1 MYREL
6 YYTLMVS
13 VIAQVETR
21 IIAIAGNV
29 TCLEQVSRTLLFTL
43 QLACLIY

>member
-1 MYREL
+1 MFLRNTITETDTMYREL

-13 VIAQVETR
+13 VIVQVEAH

-29 TCLEQVSRTLLFTL
+29 TCPEQIS
-43 QLACLIY
+43 